1 MRKNDKMPK
10 AIIFEKNQCGNGVGE
25 INKLLGKI
33 SPLYGLQSDELIYGH
48 CGSYIH
54 YSYAFKNICL
64 TLTNSDQEEK
74 LALLKLESSANEV
87 MINICDQVTESNFS
101 VDIFGLQA

>member
-1 MRKNDKMPK
+1 MGSNRTNL
-10 AIIFEKNQCGNGVGE
+10 F
-25 INKLLGKI
+25 
-33 SPLYGLQSDELIYGH
+33 SDIVVH
-48 CGSYIH
+48 I
-54 YSYAFKNICL
+54 YSYTFKNICL

-87 MINICDQVTESNFS
+87 MINICDQVAESNFS